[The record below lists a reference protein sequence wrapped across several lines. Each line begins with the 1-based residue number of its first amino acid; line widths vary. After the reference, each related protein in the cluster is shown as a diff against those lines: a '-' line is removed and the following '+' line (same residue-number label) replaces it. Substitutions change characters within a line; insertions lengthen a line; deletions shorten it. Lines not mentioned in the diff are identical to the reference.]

1 MSELPFVKCDNCKKY
16 FFIQCQE
23 RTIEYDIVETF
34 FKCPHCK
41 KEYHCYY
48 DDSKTKQIKNRISRE
63 KERWYRTRD
72 QTILKT
78 INKSQIKLQR
88 ELKTIEKKVRKKNGK
103 SEQSAE

>member
-1 MSELPFVKCDNCKKY
+1 MSELPVVNCDKCKKD
-16 FFIQCQE
+16 FILQCKE
-23 RTIEYDIVETF
+23 RIIENDIVETF
-34 FKCPHCK
+34 FKCPHCET
-41 KEYHCYY
+41 EYHCYY
-48 DDSKTKQIKNRISRE
+48 DNDITKQIKNRILRE

-103 SEQSAE
+103 SE

>member
-78 INKSQIKLQR
+78 INKVINISVFNINFFMLSPF
-88 ELKTIEKKVRKKNGK
+88 IVC
-103 SEQSAE
+103 SF